1 MRNGSVA
8 PQCGGQPVTDVQAA
22 EAPADTAAPEVDD
35 SPDAVFSRVA
45 AQMGHSPK
53 DKWRGDPEKWVDPLT
68 FILNT
73 PKVMKGAKDQ
83 LEKSARAA
91 AAAMDK
97 VRSDAIADAEA
108 RIAAAAEAGDKEGAA
123 VATADLKRASAKP
136 DAAVTDFAARNAW
149 YNTDPAATSVAIA
162 AAQKVADSNGSVAAQ
177 LVAAEKEVRKRFPEL
192 FEDQAV
198 EEDEPQ
204 VRNPPAVHGGQRVAS
219 TAPRKKGFSDLPKDV
234 QRAMTPKLLKSFGLS
249 ETEYAESYFKEN
261 A

>member
-1 MRNGSVA
+1 M
-8 PQCGGQPVTDVQAA
+8 TDVQTAN
-22 EAPADTAAPEVDD
+22 APAEIATPETDD
-35 SPDAVFSRVA
+35 SPEAVFSRVA

-53 DKWRGDPEKWVDPLT
+53 EKWRGDPEKWVDPLT

-97 VRSDAIADAEA
+97 VRTEAIADAEA
-108 RIAAAAEAGDKEGAA
+108 RIAAAAEAGDRDGAA
-123 VATADLKRASAKP
+123 AATADLKRASAKP
-136 DAAVTDFAARNAW
+136 DAAVTDFAARHAW
-149 YNTDPAATSVAIA
+149 YNTDQVATSVAIA

-177 LVAAEKEVRKRFPEL
+177 LAAAEKEVRKRFPEL
-192 FEDQAV
+192 FDDQAF

-204 VRNPPAVHGGQRVAS
+204 ARAPPAVHGGQRVAS
-219 TAPRKKGFSDLPKDV
+219 AAPRKKGFSDLPKDV
-234 QRAMTPKLLKSFGLS
+234 QRSMTPKLLKSFGLT
-249 ETEYAESYFKEN
+249 EAEYAESYFKEN